1 MLNEYDVFV
10 FDLDDTL
17 VMTEKIHYQCW
28 LSTINNYVTHNLTF
42 DEFCTVFHSE
52 KEHSI
57 QTYLRDTL
65 MIENFQKV
73 IDEKNKMYTNIVK
86 TQSERFIMNR
96 GSPEF
101 LQSILD
107 SGKQFVIV
115 TNTRYE
121 IVKLFQNQFD
131 IMSRATK
138 IYCKE
143 DFKNPKPNPECY
155 LKVRNDFPNSKLIVF
170 EDSIT
175 GVCAS
180 RSAHLDTIFVNTE
193 KYIHYSKITRSYE
206 LIANVTDFNEVML
219 SIPL

>member
-1 MLNEYDVFV
+1 MLNDYDVFV

-17 VMTEKIHYQCW
+17 VMTEKLHYECW
-28 LSTINNYVTHNLTF
+28 LSTINKYVTVNFTF
-42 DEFCTVFHSE
+42 DEFCSIFHSE

-57 QTYLRDTL
+57 QPYLRDTL
-65 MIENFQKV
+65 IIENCQQV
-73 IDEKNKMYTNIVK
+73 IDDKNNMYTNIVK
-86 TQSERFIMNR
+86 TQPERFTMNQ

-107 SGKQFVIV
+107 AGKQFVIV
-115 TNTRYE
+115 TNTRTE

-180 RSAHLDTIFVNTE
+180 TCAHLDTIFVNTE
-193 KYIHYSKITRSYE
+193 NYIHYSKITQNYQLVASINDFKE
-206 LIANVTDFNEVML
+206 LKHIL
-219 SIPL
+219 

>member
-1 MLNEYDVFV
+1 MLEDYDVFV

-17 VMTEKIHYQCW
+17 VITEKIHYECW
-28 LSTINNYVTHNLTF
+28 LATINNYVTVNFTF
-42 DEFCTVFHSE
+42 DEFCSIFHSE

-57 QTYLRDTL
+57 PNYLRNTL
-65 MIENFQKV
+65 MIEDYQPV
-73 IDEKNKMYTNIVK
+73 IDDKNKMYTNIVK
-86 TQSERFIMNR
+86 TRPDRFIMNR

-115 TNTRYE
+115 TNTRSE

-180 RSAHLDTIFVNTE
+180 TSAHLDTIFVNTE
-193 KYIHYSKITRSYE
+193 NYIHYSNVKTNYRLVGSINDFKE
-206 LIANVTDFNEVML
+206 LKHIL
-219 SIPL
+219 